1 MKFILLIGNSIGKP
15 IRILGLIS
23 FLFFHLS
30 GLPAEAQTQQVP
42 LLKFESGETPI
53 RIQADHITYDRNED
67 AYSAEGKVEIFQGNR
82 KLTADRVSLN
92 GKTHEAE
99 AAGNVILVQGDD
111 VLRSQ
116 KMKVNLDTNLGIIIR
131 GTLFLKKQHF
141 YLRGEEIERIGE
153 ETYRIR
159 KGSFTSCDGDWP
171 AWRFT
176 SREIIVTLEEYA
188 SAYGTTFEIKNVPV
202 LYSPYLVFPVKT
214 QRQSGFLI
222 PRLTYSNLSGVEF
235 DNAYFWAI
243 AKNMDAT
250 IYLDLASQKGIGEG
264 LEYRYVRKQDSSGQF
279 YAYHLREM
287 EGYRE
292 KRVDQLDRKPDRWQ
306 VEFQHDEYFDSSF
319 FAKTRLRAISDRE
332 FFRDYGQSYEDRS
345 SEQVFS
351 FVSLTKNWEHNSLF
365 GEARQTVD
373 LRQEDKTTLQNYP
386 VVNFLGVRRQLLE
399 SPFYYRFASAYGNFW
414 REQGLSGHQA
424 DIHPRLSLPM
434 KWSFLEVTPEL
445 GGRATLY
452 SVQDGQEDTH
462 SRESWDFKTTVATE
476 MYRVFDTGFTR
487 LPRLK
492 HVIRP
497 EITYAY
503 LPDTNQQLVPFP
515 YIPYFDP
522 TVPKSNTLTYGITQY
537 LIGKVS
543 EGPGKSR
550 YQEFAY
556 FKVSQSYDLFEANR
570 NVTPGSLPR
579 RPFGP
584 IAAELRVYW
593 LQYLSAESITTY
605 DPNQGRFLTSYSSIG
620 FNDPRGDSLN
630 LEYTWADG
638 LQNQINAWLQV
649 RLHSSLDVLY
659 GKRYSGFD
667 KQSLETFYGIQ
678 YRQQCWMVDLSY
690 SERPGVAGQPAEKK
704 FQVLVNLIGV
714 TSLGRR

>member
-1 MKFILLIGNSIGKP
+1 MRFLRFIGNPLSKL
-15 IRILGLIS
+15 IRILGLIL
-23 FLFFHLS
+23 FLFALLAE
-30 GLPAEAQTQQVP
+30 LPAEAQTQRVP
-42 LLKFESGETPI
+42 LPKFEAGQEPI
-53 RIQADHITYDRNED
+53 RIQADHIAYDRNED
-67 AYSAEGKVEIFQGNR
+67 MYTAEGKVEIFQGDR
-82 KLTADRVSLN
+82 KLTADRVTLN

-99 AAGNVILVQGDD
+99 ATGNVILVQGDD

-116 KMKVNLDTNLGIIIR
+116 KMKVNLDTNLGIIVR
-131 GTLFLKKQHF
+131 GMLFLKKQHF

-159 KGSFTSCDGDWP
+159 KGSFTTCDGDWP

-250 IYLDLASQKGIGEG
+250 FYLDLASQKGIGEG
-264 LEYRYVRKQDSSGQF
+264 VEFRYARKPDSNGQF

-292 KRVDQLDRKPDRWQ
+292 KRTDQLDRKPDRWQ
-306 VEFQHDEYFDSSF
+306 VDFQHEEYFDSSF
-319 FAKTRLRAISDRE
+319 FAKTRLRAVSDRE
-332 FFRDYGQSYEDRS
+332 FFRDYGQAYEDRS

-351 FVSLTKNWEHNSLF
+351 FVSLTKNWESSSLF
-365 GEARQTVD
+365 GEARHTVD
-373 LRQEDKTTLQNYP
+373 LRQEDKTTLQDYP
-386 VVNFLGVRRQLLE
+386 IVNFLGVRKQLLK
-399 SPFYYRFASAYGNFW
+399 SPLYYSFHSSYGYFS
-414 REQGLSGHQA
+414 RETGVSGQQA
-424 DIHPRLSLPM
+424 DVHPTLSLPM

-452 SVQDGQEDTH
+452 SVRDGQEDTH
-462 SRESWDFKTTVATE
+462 SRESWDFNTTVATE
-476 MYRVFDTGFTR
+476 MYRVFDTGFAG

-497 EITYAY
+497 EITYTY
-503 LPDTNQQLVPFP
+503 LPDTNQQLIPFP
-515 YIPYFDP
+515 YFPYFDP
-522 TVPKSNTLTYGITQY
+522 TVPKANTLTYGVTQY

-543 EGPGKSR
+543 EGQGKSR

-556 FKVSQSYDLFEANR
+556 LKLSQSYDLFEANR
-570 NVTPGSLPR
+570 NVTPGSSPR

-584 IAAELRVYW
+584 ITADLRLYW
-593 LQYLSAESITTY
+593 LQYLSAESITSY
-605 DPNQGRFLTSYSSIG
+605 DPNQGRFVTSYSSIG
-620 FNDPRGDSLN
+620 INDPRGDSLN
-630 LEYTWADG
+630 VEYTWARG
-638 LQNQINAWLQV
+638 LQNQINAWLRV
-649 RLHSSLDVLY
+649 RLHSSLDVLF
-659 GKRYSGFD
+659 GKRYSQFD
-667 KQSLETFYGIQ
+667 NQSLETFYGIQ
-678 YRQQCWMVDLSY
+678 YRQQCWMIDLIY
-690 SERPGVAGQPAEKK
+690 SERPEVAGQPAEKK
-704 FQVLVNLIGV
+704 VQVLVNLIGV